1 MDKKSYRELIK
12 QKRSV
17 LDRTIKKE
25 FDSNIRSLLLQT
37 EEYKACENLFIYIS
51 IGGEVDTHEIIN
63 KSLALGKKV
72 FVPKVNRNTKDMNAI
87 QINSINDLVEV
98 PPFNILEPK
107 ENANVI
113 KGDSIDLI
121 IMPGLAFSKGGDR
134 LGYGGG
140 YYDKFLKHNTK
151 SARIALAYEFQ
162 IFDSIPVEV
171 YDEKVSH
178 IISERGILTIK

>member
-12 QKRSV
+12 QKRSL
-17 LDRTIKKE
+17 LDVEIKKE
-25 FDSNIRSLLLQT
+25 FDSNIRNMLFQT
-37 EEYKACENLFIYIS
+37 KEYKACETLFIYIS

-63 KSLALGKKV
+63 KSLALGKRV

-87 QINSINDLVEV
+87 QIDSINDLVEV

-107 ENANVI
+107 ENSKVI
-113 KGDSIDLI
+113 SEDSIDLI
-121 IMPGLAFSKGGDR
+121 IVPGLAFSKNGDR

-151 SARIALAYEFQ
+151 SPRIALAYEFQ
-162 IFDSIPVEV
+162 IFDSIPIEV

-178 IISERGILTIK
+178 IISERSILTIK

>member
-17 LDRTIKKE
+17 LDIEIKKE
-25 FDSNIRSLLLQT
+25 SDSNIRNMLFQT
-37 EEYKACENLFIYIS
+37 KEYKVCENLFIYIS

-63 KSLALGKKV
+63 KSLDLGKKV
-72 FVPKVNRNTKDMNAI
+72 FVPKVNRNTRSMNAI
-87 QINSINDLVEV
+87 QINSIKELVEV
-98 PPFNILEPK
+98 QPFNILEPK
-107 ENANVI
+107 DNGEVI
-113 KGDSIDLI
+113 QEECIDLI
-121 IMPGLAFSKGGDR
+121 IMPGLAFSKNGDR

-151 SARIALAYEFQ
+151 SPRIALAYDFQ

-178 IISERGILTIK
+178 IISERSILTIK